1 MVGVLTKW
9 QLTVQRGPESVFVK
23 VLPGSDSDAP
33 ADLAERVTEIADQ
46 HFASRVIL
54 ELDAIQVLNS
64 PILGQLDQA
73 SPSNSSR
80 RGGLLRLCGIN
91 EFNRRVVELSRL
103 EGVLPC
109 YGSRHEAIMLREP
122 RKPR

>member
-64 PILGQLDQA
+64 PILGQLIKLARQI
-73 SPSNSSR
+73 R
-80 RGGLLRLCGIN
+80 QRGGLLRLCGIN